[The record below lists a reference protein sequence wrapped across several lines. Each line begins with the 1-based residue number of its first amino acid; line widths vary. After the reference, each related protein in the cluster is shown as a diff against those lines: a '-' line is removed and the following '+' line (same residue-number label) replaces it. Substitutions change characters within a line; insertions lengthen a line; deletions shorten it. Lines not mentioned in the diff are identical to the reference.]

1 MFEPIIIIDPMT
13 TIIIRRIFDSTMYF
27 IEGLIICYF
36 ALKYFKIKK
45 HWIIYSIFAFIYSFT
60 AKITSLSNII
70 NLPFSILAIIYTYV
84 LLSSSDKKYDNY
96 QKMFIAIFIQLIV
109 SICNNASIFRAIFI
123 LKPVVNHT
131 PDYSQY
137 SIIISNDISYY
148 LFYIIARILIFFIL
162 KKILSKNFT
171 DSTLISSKYWTG
183 FSILSIIIMVINS
196 YTLENIYFGTFNQ
209 NYIYLIMISYLATIL
224 IIFYLFITLQNESQ
238 KHLKKDL
245 EIIQLKNIQDQY
257 INLKNQ
263 KERNDKIKH
272 DLEYFLKLVKNH
284 QNADRLEPVLLN
296 TINNLNEQ
304 EITIYCQNQI
314 INSLLCRIKEIAKE
328 NNKNI
333 FFNINIDDI
342 ELSLDT
348 YNQIIEFTKD
358 LCNNDLQDEI
368 SVNVKRINN
377 YCTFEFIFITNQLLD
392 FKSSDNEKIIISHEK
407 NINHDII
414 KFLIK
419 L

>member
-13 TIIIRRIFDSTMYF
+13 TFIIRRIFDFTMYF

-45 HWIIYSIFAFIYSFT
+45 HWIIYCIFALIYSFT

-70 NLPFSILAIIYTYV
+70 NLPFSILAIIYTYA

-137 SIIISNDISYY
+137 SIVISNDILYY

-171 DSTLISSKYWTG
+171 NSTLISSKYWTG

-245 EIIQLKNIQDQY
+245 EIIQL
-257 INLKNQ
+257 
-263 KERNDKIKH
+263 
-272 DLEYFLKLVKNH
+272 KNH

>member
-13 TIIIRRIFDSTMYF
+13 TFIIRRIFDFTMYF

-45 HWIIYSIFAFIYSFT
+45 HWIIYCIFALIYSFT

-84 LLSSSDKKYDNY
+84 LLSSNDKKYDNY

-137 SIIISNDISYY
+137 SIVTSNDILYY

-171 DSTLISSKYWTG
+171 NSTLISSKYWTG

-245 EIIQLKNIQDQY
+245 EII
-257 INLKNQ
+257 
-263 KERNDKIKH
+263 
-272 DLEYFLKLVKNH
+272 
-284 QNADRLEPVLLN
+284 
-296 TINNLNEQ
+296 
-304 EITIYCQNQI
+304 
-314 INSLLCRIKEIAKE
+314 
-328 NNKNI
+328 
-333 FFNINIDDI
+333 
-342 ELSLDT
+342 
-348 YNQIIEFTKD
+348 
-358 LCNNDLQDEI
+358 
-368 SVNVKRINN
+368 
-377 YCTFEFIFITNQLLD
+377 
-392 FKSSDNEKIIISHEK
+392 
-407 NINHDII
+407 
-414 KFLIK
+414 
-419 L
+419 